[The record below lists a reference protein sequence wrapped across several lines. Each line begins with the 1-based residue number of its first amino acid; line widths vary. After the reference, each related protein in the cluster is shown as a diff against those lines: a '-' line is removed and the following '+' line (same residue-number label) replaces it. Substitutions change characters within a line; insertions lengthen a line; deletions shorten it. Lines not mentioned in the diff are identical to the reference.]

1 MHFFA
6 SHRESWSFFDPPP
19 GIDFSAQKTVFNFLK
34 ILLAES

>member
-6 SHRESWSFFDPPP
+6 SHRESWSFFAPP